1 MYNSV
6 INTRTVVHAKIDFCP
21 QAIYRELIIGILGS
35 FAIEREGA
43 I

>member
-1 MYNSV
+1 MY
-6 INTRTVVHAKIDFCP
+6 NTRTVVHMLAKIEFCP
-21 QAIYRELIIGILGS
+21 RAIYIELIIGILGS